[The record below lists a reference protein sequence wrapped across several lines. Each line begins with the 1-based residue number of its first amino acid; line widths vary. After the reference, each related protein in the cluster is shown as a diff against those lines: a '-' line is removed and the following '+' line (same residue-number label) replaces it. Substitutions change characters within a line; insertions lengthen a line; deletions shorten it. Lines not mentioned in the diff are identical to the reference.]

1 MNVEINIILFVL
13 CIVVPD
19 LAVPKV
25 REEIIPDRGVQPGP
39 YRCPSVEEPP
49 KFRMPD
55 GCLSNEE
62 PREDDPEE
70 YFVDARLCHKPRR
83 PYQDTMQACQHK
95 PRQSTPP
102 ICKNFQKERNAG
114 D

>member
-1 MNVEINIILFVL
+1 MKIRINILVL
-13 CIVVPD
+13 HYNVVVPE
-19 LAVPKV
+19 LAVPRV
-25 REEIIPDRGVQPGP
+25 REEILPDPGVQPGP
-39 YRCPSVEEPP
+39 YRCPSVVEKP

-62 PREDDPEE
+62 PRGDEPEE

-83 PYQDTMQACQHK
+83 PYQDTMQACQKK

-102 ICKNFQKERNAG
+102 ICKNFQKDGNAG
-114 D
+114 N